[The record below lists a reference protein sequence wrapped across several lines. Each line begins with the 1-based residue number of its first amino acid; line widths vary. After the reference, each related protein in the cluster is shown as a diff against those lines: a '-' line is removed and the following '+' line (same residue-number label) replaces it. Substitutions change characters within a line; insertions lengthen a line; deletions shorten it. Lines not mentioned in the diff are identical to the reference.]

1 MLSGNKNYIIK
12 SSAVQALWHVGITAN
27 GRREHKKPHMQKA
40 YAAMQRGLFFYQP
53 QPSSPES
60 SVPATLSRA
69 LRMFTT

>member
-12 SSAVQALWHVGITAN
+12 SSAVQALWHAGIAAN
-27 GRREHKKPHMQKA
+27 GRREYKKAA
-40 YAAMQRGLFFYQP
+40 YAKSICGNAKGIIFYQP

-69 LRMFTT
+69 LRALTT